1 MDKYF
6 YAVLKNLNDENWS
19 QGSFDLQEA
28 ERMLKERYPKHG
40 RIAVISAGYDKDG
53 NATKEPVCV
62 HMMSVKDLFTDDLEE
77 TLYRSEI
84 NLTRHTIK

>member
-6 YAVLKNLNDENWS
+6 YAVIKNLNDKNWS
-19 QGSFDLQEA
+19 HGSFDLQEA
-28 ERMLKERYPKHG
+28 ESMLKERYPKHG

-62 HMMSVKDLFTDDLEE
+62 HMMSLKDLFLSGLEE
-77 TLYRSEI
+77 RLYRSEI
-84 NLTRHTIK
+84 NLTKQTIK